1 VGLVGKSW
9 VTIGGISLGFST
21 RIAMPE
27 VVVVVLWVLKPGGTM
42 RFGTRT
48 DSGRVSGSWT
58 PEPVA
63 GSTLGVQM
71 PVFRPCDAAP
81 WTPLVIDSTRTGVQE
96 WQYER
101 NY

>member
-1 VGLVGKSW
+1 
-9 VTIGGISLGFST
+9 
-21 RIAMPE
+21 
-27 VVVVVLWVLKPGGTM
+27 M

-81 WTPLVIDSTRTGVQE
+81 WTPFTGIL
-96 WQYER
+96 
-101 NY
+101 

>member
-1 VGLVGKSW
+1 MGLVGKSW

-58 PEPVA
+58 IILSKFSPELL
-63 GSTLGVQM
+63 GYYFFERTLDPYV
-71 PVFRPCDAAP
+71 
-81 WTPLVIDSTRTGVQE
+81 TS
-96 WQYER
+96 
-101 NY
+101 

>member
-1 VGLVGKSW
+1 MGLVGKSW

-63 GSTLGVQM
+63 LTLG
-71 PVFRPCDAAP
+71 
-81 WTPLVIDSTRTGVQE
+81 LVLLKDYIFILSKFSPELLG
-96 WQYER
+96 YYFFER
-101 NY
+101 ALDPYVTS